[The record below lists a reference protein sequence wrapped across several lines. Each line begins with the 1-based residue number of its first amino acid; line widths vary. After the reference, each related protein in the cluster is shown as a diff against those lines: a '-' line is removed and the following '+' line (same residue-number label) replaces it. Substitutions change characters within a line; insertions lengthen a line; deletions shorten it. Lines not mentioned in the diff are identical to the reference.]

1 MSANINT
8 NPTVVTVFGDSWSTT
23 ARVKPADAAPN
34 MQYIHC
40 FQSAAAVDFGQ
51 KLRVALAG
59 Y

>member
-23 ARVKPADAAPN
+23 ARWDAFHPNPDPA
-34 MQYIHC
+34 QRI
-40 FQSAAAVDFGQ
+40 AVDFGQ